1 MRKLLLSLVMLFAIG
16 SFAASAQTVV
26 FYESFDKCDGTG
38 GNSIP
43 EGEDNAMSGNAGS
56 KAITES
62 HFDNQGW
69 VKENMYAGDK
79 CVKLGTSSK
88 LGTATTPALNFEGNA
103 TLTFRAG
110 SWNNDATTL
119 VVSVSSGQ
127 LSQTEFKLENAVFA
141 DYSVTITGAEQ
152 GCQITFAGSTAS
164 KERFFLDEVKVTASG
179 EVEVTAAPTFSPAS
193 GTYTEAQTVTISAE
207 DGADI
212 YYTTNGDDPT
222 TSSTKYSAPFEVATT
237 TTVKA
242 IAVLDGVE
250 SSVASATYTFPTE
263 VANIAAMVAAS
274 EGSLIKFTSPV
285 TVTFHNGNYLFVTD
299 GTDFTQFF
307 GKLSTTYANG
317 DVIPAG
323 FMGERSEYQG
333 IAQLAVWDYA
343 ETFAESTENDG
354 EIAPKAVAVTDVTTD
369 IANQYIRV
377 NNVTVTSEEDG
388 DRTNYYA
395 NSGSNKVMLYARFS
409 TFTNDQLAALEAG
422 KEYDVIGIAAVYGGE
437 PQIYVVSVTE
447 PGGSVVPDPEPEEG
461 IFFSET
467 FKDSDGGFEFQD
479 IDLGT
484 LNYVWK
490 YEDGQYGTYW
500 KASAFVGENKAAES
514 WLVSPEIDL
523 TEAKTAQ
530 LVFDAACRYIGAT
543 IDESL
548 KIKVASD
555 YTDDVQTANW
565 TEFTTTGWTDGS
577 SFKFVTLD
585 AINLDEFA
593 GKKIRLAFQYTSTT
607 SCAPTF
613 EINNIV
619 ISGTETSGVEYV
631 INSEAAVAVGLDGR
645 IAIMG
650 EAADVEVYNMGG
662 ALIAKGN
669 LNEVNCAAGAYIVK
683 VDGKAQKV
691 IVK

>member
-1 MRKLLLSLVMLFAIG
+1 MLFAIG

-26 FYESFDKCDGTG
+26 FHETFDQCDGTG
-38 GNSIP
+38 GNDGVWTGNIGTSTISA
-43 EGEDNAMSGNAGS
+43 DNDGWTFENSGAGS
-56 KAITES
+56 
-62 HFDNQGW
+62 Q
-69 VKENMYAGDK
+69 
-79 CVKLGTSSK
+79 CVKCGTSSK
-88 LGTATTPALNFEGNA
+88 LGVATTPALNFEGNA
-103 TLTFRAG
+103 TMVIKAAAWSAG
-110 SWNNDATTL
+110 DATVLKISITNGTVSPSEITL
-119 VVSVSSGQ
+119 TP
-127 LSQTEFKLENAVFA
+127 TEFTEYTIN
-141 DYSVTITGAEQ
+141 ITGATN
-152 GCQITFAGSTAS
+152 GSQITFEGSTAS
-164 KERFFLDEVKVTASG
+164 KQRFWIDDVEISALGDE
-179 EVEVTAAPTFSPAS
+179 EITAAPTFSPAS

-242 IAVLDGVE
+242 IAVLNGVE
-250 SSVASATYTFPTE
+250 SSIASATYTFPTE

-285 TVTFHNGNYLFVTD
+285 TVAFHNGNYLFVTD

-354 EIAPKAVAVTDVTTD
+354 EIAPKTVAVTDVTTD

-377 NNVTVTSEEDG
+377 SNVTVTSEEDG

-409 TFTNDQLAALEAG
+409 TYTNDQLAALEAG

-683 VDGKAQKV
+683 VDGKTQKV

>member
-1 MRKLLLSLVMLFAIG
+1 MLFAIG

-26 FYESFDKCDGTG
+26 FHETFDQCDGTG
-38 GNSIP
+38 GNDGVWTGNIGTSTISA
-43 EGEDNAMSGNAGS
+43 DNDGWTFENSGAGS
-56 KAITES
+56 
-62 HFDNQGW
+62 Q
-69 VKENMYAGDK
+69 
-79 CVKLGTSSK
+79 CVKCGTSSK
-88 LGTATTPALNFEGNA
+88 LGVATTPALNFEGNA
-103 TLTFRAG
+103 TMVIKAAAWSAG
-110 SWNNDATTL
+110 DATVLKISITNGTVSPSEITL
-119 VVSVSSGQ
+119 TP
-127 LSQTEFKLENAVFA
+127 TEFTEYTIN
-141 DYSVTITGAEQ
+141 ITGATN
-152 GCQITFAGSTAS
+152 GSQITFEGSTAS
-164 KERFFLDEVKVTASG
+164 KQRFWIDDVEISALGDE
-179 EVEVTAAPTFSPAS
+179 EVTAAPTFSPAS

-285 TVTFHNGNYLFVTD
+285 TVAFHNGNYLFVTD

-354 EIAPKAVAVTDVTTD
+354 EIAPKTVAVTDVTTD

-377 NNVTVTSEEDG
+377 SNVTVTSEVDG

>member
-1 MRKLLLSLVMLFAIG
+1 MKKLLLSLVMLFAIG

-26 FYESFDKCDGTG
+26 FHETFDQCDGTG
-38 GNSIP
+38 GNDGVWTGNIGISGINA
-43 EGEDNAMSGNAGS
+43 DNDGWTFENSGAGS
-56 KAITES
+56 QCI
-62 HFDNQGW
+62 
-69 VKENMYAGDK
+69 K
-79 CVKLGTSSK
+79 CGTSSK
-88 LGTATTPALNFEGNA
+88 LGVATTPALNFEGNA
-103 TLTFRAG
+103 TMVIKAAAWSAG
-110 SWNNDATTL
+110 DATVLKISITNGTVSPSEITL
-119 VVSVSSGQ
+119 TP
-127 LSQTEFKLENAVFA
+127 TEFTEYTIN
-141 DYSVTITGAEQ
+141 ITGATN
-152 GCQITFAGSTAS
+152 GSQITFEGSTAS
-164 KERFFLDEVKVTASG
+164 KQRFWIDD
-179 EVEVTAAPTFSPAS
+179 VEISALGDVEITAAPTFSPAS

-222 TSSTKYSAPFEVATT
+222 TSSTKYSAPFEVSTT

-299 GTDFTQFF
+299 GTDFTQFY

-354 EIAPKAVAVTDVTTD
+354 EIAPKAVAVADVTTD

-377 NNVTVTSEEDG
+377 SNVTVTSEEDG

-395 NSGSNKVMLYARFS
+395 NSGSDKVMLYARFS

-447 PGGSVVPDPEPEEG
+447 PGGSVVPDPEPEDG
-461 IFFSET
+461 VFFSET
-467 FKDSDGGFEFQD
+467 FEDSDGGFVFQD

-484 LNYVWK
+484 LDYVWK
-490 YEDGQYGTYW
+490 YEDGKFGTYW

-548 KIKVASD
+548 KIKVSSD
-555 YTDDVQTANW
+555 YTDNVQTAKW

-577 SFKFVTLD
+577 DFTFVTLD

-631 INSEAAVAVGLDGR
+631 IAGEAAVAVGLDGR

-683 VDGKAQKV
+683 VDGKTQKV

>member
-1 MRKLLLSLVMLFAIG
+1 MLFAIG
-16 SFAASAQTVV
+16 GFAASAQTVV
-26 FYESFDKCDGTG
+26 FHETFDQCDGTG
-38 GNSIP
+38 GNDGVWTGNIGTSTISA
-43 EGEDNAMSGNAGS
+43 DNDGWTFENSGAGS
-56 KAITES
+56 
-62 HFDNQGW
+62 Q
-69 VKENMYAGDK
+69 
-79 CVKLGTSSK
+79 CVKCGTSSK
-88 LGTATTPALNFEGNA
+88 LGVATTPALNFEGNA
-103 TLTFRAG
+103 TMVIKAAAWSAG
-110 SWNNDATTL
+110 DATVLKISITNGTVSPSEITL
-119 VVSVSSGQ
+119 TP
-127 LSQTEFKLENAVFA
+127 TEFTEYTIN
-141 DYSVTITGAEQ
+141 ITGATN
-152 GCQITFAGSTAS
+152 GSQITFEGSTAS
-164 KERFFLDEVKVTASG
+164 KQRFWIDDVEISALGDE
-179 EVEVTAAPTFSPAS
+179 EITAAPTFSPAS

-242 IAVLDGVE
+242 IAVLNGVE
-250 SSVASATYTFPTE
+250 SSIASATYTFPTE

-285 TVTFHNGNYLFVTD
+285 TVAFHNGNYLFVTD
-299 GTDFTQFF
+299 GTDFTQFY

-388 DRTNYYA
+388 DQTNYYA

-467 FKDSDGGFEFQD
+467 FEDSDGGFVFQD

-484 LNYVWK
+484 LDYVWK

-631 INSEAAVAVGLDGR
+631 IAGEAAVAVGLDGR

>member
-1 MRKLLLSLVMLFAIG
+1 MLFAIG

-242 IAVLDGVE
+242 IAVLNGVE
-250 SSVASATYTFPTE
+250 SSIASATYTFPTE

-285 TVTFHNGNYLFVTD
+285 TVAFHNGNYLFVTD

-377 NNVTVTSEEDG
+377 SNVTVTSEVDG

-409 TFTNDQLAALEAG
+409 TYTNDQLAALEAG

-447 PGGSVVPDPEPEEG
+447 PGGSVIPDPTPEEG
-461 IFFSET
+461 DFLNET
-467 FKDSDGGFEFQD
+467 FTDSQGDFTIQD

-484 LNYVWK
+484 LTYVWNHDAD
-490 YEDGQYGTYW
+490 YDCM
-500 KASAFVGENKAAES
+500 KASAFVGNNVAAES
-514 WLVSPEIDL
+514 WLISPQIDL
-523 TEAKTAQ
+523 TNAESAELAFETA
-530 LVFDAACRYIGAT
+530 VNF
-543 IDESL
+543 L
-548 KIKVASD
+548 KGNTLSDHMKVNVSTD
-555 YTDDVQTANW
+555 YTNDVETATW
-565 TEFTTTGWTDGS
+565 DEISMTGWPESDSWT
-577 SFKFVTLD
+577 FVNID
-585 AINLDEFA
+585 PYNLSEYV
-593 GKKIRLAFQYTSTT
+593 GKKIYIAFQYISTAD
-607 SCAPTF
+607 CAPTI
-613 EINNIV
+613 EIKNV
-619 ISGTETSGVEYV
+619 KVTGERTTGVEE
-631 INSEAAVAVGLDGR
+631 IEAGEAAVAVGLDGR

-683 VDGKAQKV
+683 VDGKTQKV

>member
-26 FYESFDKCDGTG
+26 FHETFDQCDGTG
-38 GNSIP
+38 GNDGVWTGNIGTSTISA
-43 EGEDNAMSGNAGS
+43 DNDGWTFENSGAGS
-56 KAITES
+56 
-62 HFDNQGW
+62 Q
-69 VKENMYAGDK
+69 
-79 CVKLGTSSK
+79 CVKCGTSSK
-88 LGTATTPALNFEGNA
+88 LGVATTPALNFEGNA
-103 TLTFRAG
+103 TMVIKAAAWSAG
-110 SWNNDATTL
+110 DATVLKISITNGTVSPSEITL
-119 VVSVSSGQ
+119 TP
-127 LSQTEFKLENAVFA
+127 TEFTEYTIN
-141 DYSVTITGAEQ
+141 ITGATN
-152 GCQITFAGSTAS
+152 GSQITFEGSTAS
-164 KERFFLDEVKVTASG
+164 KQRFWIDDVEISALGDE
-179 EVEVTAAPTFSPAS
+179 EITAAPTFSPAS

-242 IAVLDGVE
+242 IAVLNGVE
-250 SSVASATYTFPTE
+250 SSIASATYTFPTE

-285 TVTFHNGNYLFVTD
+285 TVAFHNGNYLFVTD

-354 EIAPKAVAVTDVTTD
+354 EIAPKTVAVTDVTTD

-377 NNVTVTSEEDG
+377 SNVTVTSEEDG

-409 TFTNDQLAALEAG
+409 TYTNDQLAALEAG

-683 VDGKAQKV
+683 VDGKTQKV

>member
-1 MRKLLLSLVMLFAIG
+1 MLFAIG

-26 FYESFDKCDGTG
+26 FHETFDQCDGTG
-38 GNSIP
+38 GNDGVWTGNIGISGINA
-43 EGEDNAMSGNAGS
+43 DNDGWTFENSGAGS
-56 KAITES
+56 QCI
-62 HFDNQGW
+62 
-69 VKENMYAGDK
+69 K
-79 CVKLGTSSK
+79 CGTSSK
-88 LGTATTPALNFEGNA
+88 LGVATTPALNFEGNA
-103 TLTFRAG
+103 TMVIKAAAWSAG
-110 SWNNDATTL
+110 DATVLKISITNGTVSPSEITL
-119 VVSVSSGQ
+119 TP
-127 LSQTEFKLENAVFA
+127 TEFTEYTIN
-141 DYSVTITGAEQ
+141 ITGATN
-152 GCQITFAGSTAS
+152 GSQITFEGSTAS
-164 KERFFLDEVKVTASG
+164 KQRFWIDD
-179 EVEVTAAPTFSPAS
+179 VEISALGDVEITAAPTFSPAS

-242 IAVLDGVE
+242 IAVLNGVE
-250 SSVASATYTFPTE
+250 SSIASATYTFPTE

-285 TVTFHNGNYLFVTD
+285 TVAFHNGNYLFVTD
-299 GTDFTQFF
+299 GTDFTQFY

-467 FKDSDGGFEFQD
+467 FEDSDGGFVFQD

-484 LNYVWK
+484 LDYVWK

-548 KIKVASD
+548 KIKVSSD
-555 YTDDVQTANW
+555 YTDNVQTAKW

-577 SFKFVTLD
+577 NFTFVTLD

-683 VDGKAQKV
+683 VDGKTQKV

>member
-1 MRKLLLSLVMLFAIG
+1 MLFAIG

-88 LGTATTPALNFEGNA
+88 LGTATTPALNIEGNV

-152 GCQITFAGSTAS
+152 GCQITFAGSTAN

-179 EVEVTAAPTFSPAS
+179 DVEITAAPTFSPAS

-222 TSSTKYSAPFEVATT
+222 TSSTKYSAPFKVATT

-242 IAVLDGVE
+242 IAVLNGVE
-250 SSVASATYTFPTE
+250 SSIASATYTFPTE

-285 TVTFHNGNYLFVTD
+285 TVAFHNGNYLFVTD
-299 GTDFTQFF
+299 GTDFTQFY

-395 NSGSNKVMLYARFS
+395 NSGGDKVMLYARFS
-409 TFTNDQLAALEAG
+409 TYTNDQLAALEAG

-447 PGGSVVPDPEPEEG
+447 PGGSVIPDPEPEDG
-461 IFFSET
+461 VFFSET
-467 FKDSDGGFEFQD
+467 FEDSDGGFVFQD

-548 KIKVASD
+548 KIKVSSD
-555 YTDDVQTANW
+555 YTDNVQTAKW

-577 SFKFVTLD
+577 NFTFVTLD

-631 INSEAAVAVGLDGR
+631 IAGEAAVAVGLDGR
-645 IAIMG
+645 IVIMG
-650 EAADVEVYNMGG
+650 EAADVEVYSMAGV
-662 ALIAKGN
+662 LIAKGN

-683 VDGKAQKV
+683 VDGKTQKV